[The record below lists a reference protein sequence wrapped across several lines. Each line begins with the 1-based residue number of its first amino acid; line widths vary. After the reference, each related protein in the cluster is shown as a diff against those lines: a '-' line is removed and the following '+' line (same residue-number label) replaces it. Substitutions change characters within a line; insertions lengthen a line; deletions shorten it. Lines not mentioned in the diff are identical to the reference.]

1 MSERQIFTLQQVAK
15 SIRKTIEERYHSTY
29 WVKAEMHKLNRF
41 PSGHAFPELVQ
52 KDGQKIVAQ
61 LTGTIWR
68 AQLENINRRF
78 VEVVKEPLKEGT
90 QLLLLV
96 KIVFSENYGLSLH
109 VLDID
114 PSFSLGELQRQREET
129 LKKLAKNGLLN
140 KNQQLNF
147 PLLPKRIAIISA
159 EASKGLSDFMQVLD
173 DVKDRYTFFTML
185 FPAYLQ
191 GDVAVE
197 SIQQALLKIKKVQA
211 HFDVVVIVRGGGAEV
226 GMTCYN
232 HYDLCAAIADFP
244 LPILTGIGHSTNLN
258 VAEMVA
264 FHNAITPS
272 KLATLLIES
281 FEEFERETSQYSQI
295 ISQIARQIL
304 EKQQTAI
311 QFSSSLLLQ
320 SGKSNVRFYRQ
331 TLEATR
337 KNLIMQSMLFQQDEQ
352 RNLEQKSL
360 EVTRLSQELLQKN
373 LREVDHYFGA
383 MVQGVKTVV
392 QKQRMFLDQGRREM
406 NIFVKN
412 QVSKEQKELAN
423 LEAKT
428 NMLHPENVL
437 KRGYAIVRFNGEN
450 VTGNHIPILGASL
463 EIETIDLKILA
474 KTQEVESKSATQA

>member
-15 SIRKTIEERYHSTY
+15 SIRKTIEERYQNTY

-68 AQLENINRRF
+68 VQLENINRRF

-96 KIVFSENYGLSLH
+96 KIVFSENYGLSLQ

-129 LKKLAKNGLLN
+129 LKKLAENGLLN

-147 PLLPKRIAIISA
+147 PLLPKRIAVISA

-173 DVKDRYTFFTML
+173 DVKDRFTFFTML

-281 FEEFERETSQYSQI
+281 FEEFERETTQYSQN

-304 EKQQTAI
+304 EKQQAAI

-320 SGKSNVRFYRQ
+320 SGKSNVRLYRQ
-331 TLEATR
+331 SLEGIR

-360 EVTRLSQELLQKN
+360 EVTRLSQELLQRN
-373 LREVDHYFGA
+373 LREVEHYFGD
-383 MVQGVKTVV
+383 MIQGVKTVV
-392 QKQRMFLDQGRREM
+392 QKQKMVLNQGQREI
-406 NIFVKN
+406 NIFVRN
-412 QVSKEQKELAN
+412 QVSKQQKELAN
-423 LEAKT
+423 LEGKT
-428 NMLHPENVL
+428 SMLHPENVL
-437 KRGYAIVRFNGEN
+437 KRGYAMVRFNGKN
-450 VTGNHIPILGASL
+450 VSSDHIPIQGFSL
-463 EIETIDLKILA
+463 EIETIDLKIFA
-474 KTQEVESKSATQA
+474 KTEEVLKLE